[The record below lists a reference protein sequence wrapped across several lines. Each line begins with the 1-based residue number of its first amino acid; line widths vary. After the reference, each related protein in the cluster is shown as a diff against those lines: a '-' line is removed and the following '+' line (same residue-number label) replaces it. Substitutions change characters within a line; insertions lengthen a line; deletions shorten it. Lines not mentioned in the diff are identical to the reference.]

1 MEELLKRDWILGGE
15 NSGHIICLDHTSTG
29 DGIIS
34 ALQVLKA
41 MIRTGKSLDEL
52 TADLFMF
59 PQELINIRLTAGF
72 DVFNDEKVKAEV
84 KAVENELQDK
94 GRVLLRKSGTEPLI
108 RVMVEGEDREV
119 VHNMAVRIA
128 DVIRKQAEGS

>member
-1 MEELLKRDWILGGE
+1 M
-15 NSGHIICLDHTSTG
+15 
-29 DGIIS
+29 
-34 ALQVLKA
+34 
-41 MIRTGKSLDEL
+41 
-52 TADLFMF
+52 
-59 PQELINIRLTAGF
+59 TAGF